1 MTSTNTLVPDV
12 PKASRI
18 LIRGACILTMDDAR
32 GDLPQGDI
40 LIENG
45 VIRDIASSINA
56 DDALIVEATGKI
68 VLPGFCDPHI
78 HSWEGALARLIPN
91 NATTPEAD
99 GLPEVVNDQSS
110 GTRSY
115 FNVLHHRFAPLYEPE
130 DIYIGTL
137 FTLLSAINGGIT
149 SVCDN
154 MHNARSIDHSIAS
167 IEALRDSGMRGVHA
181 TGRPRVGAYDPAF
194 LENAATLR
202 EKYFSSNDQLTT
214 MRMYALGRD
223 DIGEVREILR
233 VRRELDLWVSFDS
246 GLETLPLEELYA
258 SGELDGREALN
269 HASFL
274 SLEQRIRLRDG
285 GTRVNVCPRI
295 ETQFRRGE
303 MPYLEWTDLGVEPGL
318 SNDNP
323 ATFAVD
329 MFAEMHA
336 LYNYVR
342 AQRHREGRAP
352 EITLRDTLAAATRRG
367 ADNCGLGDITGILAP
382 GRAADLVMIDTDN
395 VHLTPINNAYASVV
409 QAAHPGVVTAVMVDG
424 KFRKWNGELVNID
437 WSALKQRMSASQTQL
452 LERGKWPLDTID
464 FTD

>member
-1 MTSTNTLVPDV
+1 MTSTHMLVSNV
-12 PKASRI
+12 PKANRI

-45 VIRDIASSINA
+45 LIRDIAPSIEV
-56 DDALIVEATGKI
+56 DDALIVEAASKI

-78 HSWEGALARLIPN
+78 HSWEGALSRLIPN

-110 GTRSY
+110 RTRSY
-115 FNVLHHRFAPLYEPE
+115 FNVIHHRFAPLFEPE

-167 IEALRDSGMRGVHA
+167 IEALRDSGVRGVHA
-181 TGRPRVGAYDPAF
+181 AGRPRVGSYDQAF
-194 LENAATLR
+194 LKNAATLR

-214 MRMYALGRD
+214 MRLYALGRD
-223 DIGEVREILR
+223 DIDEVEEILR

-246 GLETLPLEELYA
+246 GLETLPLAELYA
-258 SGELDGREALN
+258 SGELNGRETLN

-274 SLEQRIRLRDG
+274 SLDQRILLRDN

-295 ETQFRRGE
+295 ETQFRRGA
-303 MPYLEWTDLGVEPGL
+303 MPYLEWRDLGVEPGL

-342 AQRHREGRAP
+342 AQRHREGRPP

-367 ADNCGLGDITGILAP
+367 ADNCGLGDVTGILAP
-382 GRAADLVMIDTDN
+382 GRAADLIMIDTDN
-395 VHLTPINNAYASVV
+395 VLLTPVNNAYASVV
-409 QAAHPGVVTAVMVDG
+409 QAAHPGVVEAVMVDG
-424 KFRKWNGELVNID
+424 KFRKWKGNLVDVD
-437 WSALKQRMSASQTQL
+437 WGALRDRINASQSRLLNQDNWP
-452 LERGKWPLDTID
+452 LERID

>member
-1 MTSTNTLVPDV
+1 MTAKPTLPSDV
-12 PKASRI
+12 PKADRMI
-18 LIRGACILTMDDAR
+18 IRGGCILTMDDDR
-32 GDLPQGDI
+32 GDLAQGDI

-45 VIRDIASSINA
+45 IILDIAPSINA
-56 DDALIVEATGKI
+56 DAHLVDAAGKI
-68 VLPGFCDPHI
+68 VIPGFSDPHI

-99 GLPEVVNDQSS
+99 GLPEVVREQASP
-110 GTRSY
+110 TRSY
-115 FNVLHHRFAPLYEPE
+115 FNVVHHRFAPLYEPE

-154 MHNARSIDHSIAS
+154 MHNSRSIDHSIAS
-167 IEALRDSGMRGVHA
+167 IEALIDSGLRGVHA
-181 TGRPRVGAYDPAF
+181 SGRPRVGTYDPAF
-194 LENAATLR
+194 LTNAKLLR
-202 EKYFSSNDQLTT
+202 ERYFSSDNQLTS

-223 DIGEVREILR
+223 DLGEIRDILR
-233 VRRELDLWVSFDS
+233 VRRELDMWVSFDS
-246 GLETLPLEELYA
+246 GLELLPLAELYA

-269 HASFL
+269 HGSFL
-274 SLEQRIRLRDG
+274 DKEQRILLRDA

-295 ETQFRRGE
+295 ETQFRRGDV
-303 MPYLEWTDLGVEPGL
+303 PYLEWTEVGVEPGL

-329 MFAEMHA
+329 MFAEMQT
-336 LYNYVR
+336 LYNFVR
-342 AQRHREGRAP
+342 SQRHREGLVP
-352 EITLRDTLAAATRRG
+352 EITLRETLAAATRRG

-395 VHLTPINNAYASVV
+395 VLLTPINNAYASVV
-409 QAAHPGVVTAVMVDG
+409 QAAHPGVVTDVMVDG
-424 KFRKWNGELVNID
+424 KFRKWSGELVDVN
-437 WSALKQRMSASQTQL
+437 WRALRERISASQNRL
-452 LERGKWPLDTID
+452 LEKAKWPLQKID